1 MLDLSGTPRLH
12 TPGGTVVF
20 AAERRFQ
27 LLALL
32 ALSADWVP
40 REQVA
45 QLLWPEHATPEAR
58 RNLRKVLLRA
68 REVPGADTLEATEH
82 ALRWP
87 VPLRPASGD
96 ACVPLMQG
104 LDDPANPAWSDW
116 LEQQRLQHQRR
127 WRAEAGAR
135 LAALQAPAELLSLA
149 LQLLQADAFD
159 EVAMAA
165 ALRAELALGQRAQA
179 QRRYAEHARRLA
191 DELGTEPAPA
201 LRALFE
207 APPPVAAVPPAPAP
221 DADFVGRRLELAEAQ
236 ALLARAECRL
246 LTVLGPGGIGKSRVA
261 RAVLARV
268 APLFP
273 GGAQWVELQDL
284 ADLPSV
290 LGRLAQQL
298 GLSVGDGGDM
308 LLQIAQALP
317 AARQLL
323 VLDNAEHLPGLP
335 AALARLIEQ
344 APGVCLLVTSRVRL
358 HGGHEWLLPLA
369 GLAVPDEHSRDLEA
383 ASAFDA
389 VRLFERRA
397 LAADRRFS
405 LAEHLDAVVDICAA
419 VDGLP
424 LAVELAAGWVRLMP
438 PAEIA
443 RDLAASMDLLARD
456 PAAPGVPARPD
467 HVHVR
472 RVLER
477 SWQRLAD
484 GEAQALAALSVL
496 RGGFTRAAAQAVAG
510 VSLPLLS
517 ALVDCSLLQVDEQG
531 RFNAHPLVQALAAER
546 LAEDPAREAV
556 LRQRHAAHFAAWMA
570 ERAPLTRGRMD
581 LLLQDVTGEFANVR
595 QAWQQALRAQDARQI
610 GQIVRAWW
618 VYFEMTGRLVE
629 GTTLIDPALA
639 LPPATPEARWALAR
653 VRHGLSML
661 HHRRGNHVEGLGIAL
676 AGVGYGEDCGDL
688 EAWIGCVLNSG
699 SCHWMMGGLDEAH
712 AAFCRAL
719 DVARRHGDRHCTAW
733 ALGNLGICLSDRGEV
748 EASLALLHEA
758 LATDREL
765 GNQYQVVVHL
775 INLSTTLINAGRL
788 QEALPFNEEALAL
801 ATRHGLRGFALNARA
816 NLGALL
822 TRLGRLAEARAQL
835 EACHADACRGGHVVL
850 QIGSLGQLGRLAL
863 RDGDRAGALR
873 RIRESVHL
881 AQARSM
887 APDVLRMLRGWAMVL
902 EHDGDP
908 VGAARVY
915 LMLQREPVAVA
926 PDVAWW
932 QTCVDQLALS
942 PAQLAAAQARVPTLA
957 QVLADLEAA
966 FAGRDTGRDTGRD
979 AGRETPEKRPPA

>member
-1 MLDLSGTPRLH
+1 MLELSGTPRLH
-12 TPGGTVVF
+12 APGGTVVF

-32 ALSADWVP
+32 AISGDWVP

-45 QLLWPEHATPEAR
+45 QLLWPDRSITEAR
-58 RNLRKVLLRA
+58 RNLRKVVLRA
-68 REVPGADTLEATEH
+68 REVPGAETLEATEH

-87 VPLRPASGD
+87 VPTRCAPDD
-96 ACVPLMQG
+96 AHAPLLQG
-104 LDDPANPAWSDW
+104 LDDPANQAWSDW
-116 LEQQRLQHQRR
+116 LHQQRLQRLQR

-135 LAALQAPAELLSLA
+135 LAALQDPAEVLA
-149 LQLLQADAFD
+149 LATRLLDADAFD
-159 EVAMAA
+159 EAAMAA
-165 ALRAELALGQRAQA
+165 ALRAELALGRRAQA

-207 APPPVAAVPPAPAP
+207 AAPPPAAPPPPPAA
-221 DADFVGRRLELAEAQ
+221 DADFVGRRLELAEAE
-236 ALLARAECRL
+236 ALLARPECRL

-298 GLSVGDGGDM
+298 GLAVGDGGDM
-308 LLQIAQALP
+308 LLQIASALP

-323 VLDNAEHLPGLP
+323 VLDNAEHLPELP
-335 AALARLIEQ
+335 AALARLIEH

-358 HGGHEWLLPLA
+358 HGGHEWLLPLH
-369 GLAVPDEHSRDLEA
+369 GLAVPDADSRDLEA
-383 ASAFDA
+383 ASTFDA

-397 LAADRRFS
+397 LAAERRFV
-405 LAEHLDAVVDICAA
+405 LADHLDAVVDICAA

-456 PAAPGVPARPD
+456 PAALGAPARPD

-472 RVLER
+472 QVLDR
-477 SWQRLAD
+477 SWQRLSAA
-484 GEAQALAALSVL
+484 EAQALAALSVF

-517 ALVDCSLLQVDEQG
+517 ALADCSLLQVDEHG
-531 RFNAHPLVQALAAER
+531 RFNAHPLVQALAAEH
-546 LAEDPAREAV
+546 LAENPAREAA
-556 LRQRHAAHFAAWMA
+556 LRERHAAHFAAWMA

-581 LLLQDVTGEFANVR
+581 LLLKDVTGEFANVR
-595 QAWQQALRAQDARQI
+595 QAWQLAVKAQDARQI

-629 GTTLIDPALA
+629 GTTLIEPALA
-639 LPPATPEARWALAR
+639 LSPTEPQALWALAR

-661 HHRRGNHVEGLGIAL
+661 HHRRGNHVEGLEIAL
-676 AGVGYGEDCGDL
+676 TGIGYGEDCGDL

-699 SCHWMMGGLDEAH
+699 SCHWLMGALDEAH
-712 AAFCRAL
+712 AAFGRAL
-719 DVARRHGDRHCTAW
+719 EVARRHGDRHCTAW
-733 ALGNLGICLSDRGEV
+733 ALGNVAVSLGDRGEY
-748 EASLALLHEA
+748 EASLAAVQEA

-775 INLSTTLINAGRL
+775 MNLSNTLANAGRL
-788 QEALPFNEEALAL
+788 GEALPFMEEAYLLAQ
-801 ATRHGLRGFALNARA
+801 RHGLASFALLAR
-816 NLGALL
+816 NNVGALL
-822 TRLGRLAEARAQL
+822 SQAGRLAEARVHF
-835 EACHADACRGGHVVL
+835 EACHEAAMRTGNALL
-850 QIGSLGQLGRLAL
+850 QITTLGHLGRVAL
-863 RDGDRAGALR
+863 RDGDRATALA
-873 RIRESVHL
+873 RIRQSVRL
-881 AQARSM
+881 AQARQM
-887 APDVLRMLRGWAMVL
+887 APEVLRMLRGWGMAL
-902 EHDGDP
+902 EHAGDP

-915 LMLQREPVAVA
+915 LMAQRQPEATA
-926 PDVAWW
+926 PDIAWW
-932 QTCVDQLALS
+932 QACIDRLPLD
-942 PAQLAAAQARVPTLA
+942 ARQRESVVTAVPTLQ
-957 QVLADLEAA
+957 QVVADLEAA
-966 FAGRDTGRDTGRD
+966 A
-979 AGRETPEKRPPA
+979 AGRETPEKPPST